1 MFQKLEGILQ
11 AQVPVDLPRGA
22 ALVERIKMN
31 AGHAGIQQL
40 RTLAG
45 GVLDAYLLN
54 GVRIGAGAFQSSR
67 AGKHVPPESSAM
79 RFMPDR
85 LVTGMIPARMGT
97 LMPASRQR
105 SR

>member
-54 GVRIGAGAFQSSR
+54 GVRIGAGAFQRPFSNILPCSL
-67 AGKHVPPESSAM
+67 KE
-79 RFMPDR
+79 
-85 LVTGMIPARMGT
+85 
-97 LMPASRQR
+97 R
-105 SR
+105 SVSGFNETAVV